1 MACQKVYVNKVG
13 MMHESKGEHICK
25 APSLHL
31 FHTTVR
37 LHARE
42 LNLHPSIQLLMLT
55 ILELSPPPLYRNY
68 KLHGS
73 YLIATQ

>member
-1 MACQKVYVNKVG
+1 
-13 MMHESKGEHICK
+13 MMHESKGEHIGK

-37 LHARE
+37 HACLK
-42 LNLHPSIQLLMLT
+42 LNLHPSMQLLMLT
-55 ILELSPPPLYRNY
+55 APSYLLHPCNRNY